1 MSLIRT
7 SALRLLV
14 GATLF
19 SLTANYAHAQDSQQL
34 LDQGMA
40 AYRQGNYEAAKA
52 KFREIVA
59 SNPSNADAL
68 QMLHNSEDAL
78 LELLIEGGEFEAFA
92 REILAAARTE
102 GRETMRD
109 LDAAS
114 QAAEGCFS
122 DSYSERANAIFAL
135 SQNYGPF
142 GAVPLVSALG
152 DANESRR
159 LAAVYA
165 LSRMGSNVV
174 LPVLAATHSTNAEV
188 RLGSLH
194 VLNALNDPRTMAR
207 VADLAAND
215 ESGTV
220 QALASSIVAGMGGD
234 PAQMMLEQGAAYY
247 HHDLALGLSPTENH
261 GVLWTIDGRNLS
273 PYDVP
278 QSVVELELAKHSLLR
293 AMELGASGAQW
304 RLGLVYAS
312 EVAVLKG
319 LIEGGADLGEQLAA
333 QNNAMLTLN
342 HAALNEAL
350 THAVRGNQAATAEVL
365 IAALDGAGEHAW
377 DGLQEA
383 LNSEI
388 PSVSHSAAIAL
399 AHQGDYSAAV
409 TDNLASALSLDAQRM
424 VHILDGNA
432 DRAQALADA
441 LTASGVDVMVAN
453 DGANGLVNMH
463 LGLNVDAFVIADPL
477 PDLYAGRVVSSI
489 RMDSRFGSTPVFVL
503 GNDNTGEMDA
513 NVVDSVDAA
522 TVTGAFQDLDAQRE
536 RYIAIASSAAKALAH
551 AAHDGQVGGASNA
564 MISALGRDDSI
575 AKYAAIGLGFS
586 GDSSAAPALLAVVEN
601 TSRSAEVRA
610 AAAGGLAN
618 LFARTGVAVDSAA
631 LQSAMTEGD
640 AKLSEACARAIGV
653 MGGGHLSAGV
663 SVQ

>member
-14 GATLF
+14 GATFF
-19 SLTANYAHAQDSQQL
+19 SVTATYANAQDSQQL

-40 AYRQGNYEAAKA
+40 AYHQGNYEAAKA

-59 SNPSNADAL
+59 SSPSNADAL

-109 LDAAS
+109 LDAAA

-122 DSYSERANAIFAL
+122 DSYSDRANAIFAL
-135 SQNYGPF
+135 SQTYGPF

-165 LSRMGSNVV
+165 LSRMGSNVA
-174 LPVLAATHSTNAEV
+174 LPVTVATLSSNTEV
-188 RLGSLH
+188 RLGALH
-194 VLNALNDPRTMAR
+194 VLNALNDPRSMAR
-207 VADLAAND
+207 VADMAAND
-215 ESGTV
+215 PDGTV
-220 QALASSIVAGMGGD
+220 RALASSIVGHMGGD
-234 PAQMMLEQGAAYY
+234 PAQMMVEQGAAYY
-247 HHDLALGLSPTENH
+247 HHDLTLGLSPTENY
-261 GVLWTIDGRNLS
+261 GVLWVIDGRNLM
-273 PYDVP
+273 PYNVP
-278 QSVVELELAKHSLLR
+278 QSLVELELARFHLLHG
-293 AMELGASGAQW
+293 MELGASGAEW

-312 EVAVLKG
+312 EVAILKG
-319 LIEGGADLGEQLAA
+319 LIEGGADLGEQLQA

-350 THAVRGNQAATAEVL
+350 THAVRDNQAATAEVL
-365 IAALDGAGEHAW
+365 IGALDGPGEQAW

-383 LNSEI
+383 LNSPI

-399 AHQGDYSAAV
+399 AHQGDYSDAV
-409 TDNLASALSLDAQRM
+409 TSNLASALSLDAQRM
-424 VHILDGNA
+424 VHIIDGNA

-441 LTASGVDVMVAN
+441 LTASGVDVMVAA

-477 PDLYAGRVVSSI
+477 PDLYAGRVVASL
-489 RMDSRFGSTPVFVL
+489 RMDNRFGSTPVFVL

-513 NVVDSVDAA
+513 NVVDSVDAGA
-522 TVTGAFQDLDAQRE
+522 VMGAFQDLDAQRE
-536 RYIAIASSAAKALAH
+536 RYVAIAASAAKALAH
-551 AAHDGQVGGASNA
+551 AAHDGQVGSASNA
-564 MISALGRDDSI
+564 MIGALGREDSI

-586 GDSSAAPALLAVVEN
+586 GDSSAAQALLAVVGN
-601 TSRSAEVRA
+601 TSRSSEVRA

-653 MGGGHLSAGV
+653 MGGGHLSAAV

>member
-14 GATLF
+14 GASLF
-19 SLTANYAHAQDSQQL
+19 TFTATYANAQDSQQL

-40 AYRQGNYEAAKA
+40 AYHQGNYEAAKA

-102 GRETMRD
+102 GREAMRD
-109 LDAAS
+109 LDAAA

-122 DSYSERANAIFAL
+122 DNYSDRANAIFAL

-174 LPVLAATHSTNAEV
+174 LPVLAATHSTNTEV

-194 VLNALNDPRTMAR
+194 VLNALSDPRTMAR
-207 VADLAAND
+207 VADMAMND
-215 ESGTV
+215 ADGTV
-220 QALASSIVAGMGGD
+220 QALASSLVAGMGGD
-234 PAQMMLEQGAAYY
+234 PAQMMLEQGNAYY
-247 HHDLALGLSPTENH
+247 HHDLTMGLTPTENH
-261 GVLWTIDGRNLS
+261 GVLWTIDGRSLQ

-293 AMELGASGAQW
+293 AMELGAAGAQW

-312 EVAVLKG
+312 EVATLKG
-319 LIEGGADLGEQLAA
+319 LIEGGQDLNEQLMA
-333 QNNAMLTLN
+333 QHNALLTLN

-350 THAVRGNQAATAEVL
+350 KHASQGNRAATAEVL
-365 IAALDGAGEHAW
+365 ISALDGAGGQAW

-383 LNSEI
+383 LNSPI
-388 PSVSHSAAIAL
+388 PSISHSAAIAL
-399 AHQGDYSAAV
+399 AHQGDYSPAV
-409 TDNLASALSLDAQRM
+409 TDNLASALSLDARRM
-424 VHILDGNA
+424 VHIIDGNS
-432 DRAQALADA
+432 DRAHSLASA
-441 LTASGVDVMVAN
+441 LTDAGVDVMVAA

-477 PDLYAGRVVSSI
+477 PDLYAGRVVKSL
-489 RMDSRFGSTPVFVL
+489 RMDNRFGSTPVFVL
-503 GNDNTGEMDA
+503 GNENSAEMDA
-513 NVVDSVDAA
+513 EVVDSVDAGA
-522 TVTGAFQDLDAQRE
+522 VMGAFQDLDAQRQ
-536 RYIAIASSAAKALAH
+536 RYVEIAAAAAKALAH
-551 AAHDGQVGGASNA
+551 AAHDGQVGSASSA
-564 MISALGRDDSI
+564 MITALDRADSI
-575 AKYAAIGLGFS
+575 AKYAAVGLGFS
-586 GDSSAAPALLAVVEN
+586 GDSSAASALVAVVSD
-601 TSRSAEVRA
+601 TGRSSEVRA

-618 LFARTGVAVDSAA
+618 LFARTGVAVDAAA

-640 AKLSEACARAIGV
+640 AMLSEACARAIGV